1 MPEIPQ
7 ALVGCGDA
15 DVAWLDQ
22 RGLLL
27 SSLGMKLDLRGC
39 RSGCVIGARGHQYVR
54 HGDGVLPWCE
64 ASGFTDAGLHRC
76 ELVGEGK
83 AARRAR

>member
-1 MPEIPQ
+1 
-7 ALVGCGDA
+7 VT
-15 DVAWLDQ
+15 
-22 RGLLL
+22 
-27 SSLGMKLDLRGC
+27 
-39 RSGCVIGARGHQYVR
+39 GARGHQYVR

>member
-27 SSLGMKLDLRGC
+27 SSLGMKLIC
-39 RSGCVIGARGHQYVR
+39 GA
-54 HGDGVLPWCE
+54 
-64 ASGFTDAGLHRC
+64 AG
-76 ELVGEGK
+76 
-83 AARRAR
+83 AAA